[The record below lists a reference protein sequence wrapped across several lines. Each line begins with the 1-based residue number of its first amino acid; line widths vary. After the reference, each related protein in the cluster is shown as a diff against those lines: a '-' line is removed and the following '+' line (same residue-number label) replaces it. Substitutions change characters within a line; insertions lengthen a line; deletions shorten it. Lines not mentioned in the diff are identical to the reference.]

1 MDFTRALTFPFDDDE
16 WLKKLGIATLVQFI
30 PLIGQIILQGWSYE
44 ISRRVRAGDP
54 KPLPAWE
61 DFGEFLRQGAILF
74 VANLVYQ
81 IPTVIFGCIAAF
93 AWVLPALGA
102 DTDAAEA
109 LAGLGVAAIVCC
121 SCVVFLY
128 AIAAAAVYY
137 GGYVRYID
145 NPQFST
151 FMQFGENFALVR
163 DNIGD
168 FGMAVVYLLGAGL
181 LAGLASSITAGIL
194 GLIYTPFIMY
204 FIGHVLGQLSQKL
217 RTGMAPAV

>member
-54 KPLPAWE
+54 KPLPAWD

-81 IPTVIFGCIAAF
+81 IPTVIFGCIATF

-168 FGMAVVYLLGAGL
+168 FGMAVVYLLGAAL

-194 GLIYTPFIMY
+194 GLVYTPFIMY
-204 FIGHVLGQLSQKL
+204 FMGHVLGQLSQKL